1 MQQQMP
7 ENKQE
12 LPLPTRKN
20 NSQLQNYTGK
30 MPSQSKEKAAL
41 RYTKVVYYLQIQ
53 TESAI

>member
-1 MQQQMP
+1 MP